1 MIRTVVIALLALA
14 FALACAS
21 TPEPKPTSRP
31 IVKTQPAPSQP
42 VAEAQLPKTASPLP
56 LIGLAG
62 LAALGL
68 GAATRVVRRRL

>member
-21 TPEPKPTSRP
+21 TPEPKSTPRP
-31 IVKTQPAPSQP
+31 IVKAQPVPSQP
-42 VAEAQLPKTASPLP
+42 MVEAQLPKTASPLP
-56 LIGLAG
+56 MIGLAG